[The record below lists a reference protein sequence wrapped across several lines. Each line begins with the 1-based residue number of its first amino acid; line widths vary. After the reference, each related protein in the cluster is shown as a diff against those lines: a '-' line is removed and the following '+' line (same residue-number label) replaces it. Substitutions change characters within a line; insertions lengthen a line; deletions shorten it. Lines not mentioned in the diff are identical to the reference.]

1 MKKQT
6 VYIFGDSYAEAKE
19 NRRHHLFEYSW
30 PRKLETV
37 FDVKNYAVGGSG
49 PQDVCTDLH
58 TLVQYADQDRLKNS
72 VAIIVFP
79 DISRYNF
86 AFYRKRNHSVFGQ
99 LNDSYAQDHFF
110 VNEFLNNYSQD
121 QLKFVVDFRQQY
133 LEHAANW
140 AIEEAKYLSYFD
152 TVAEHFKH
160 TLVWPVNP
168 LTTAYQY
175 QRIGIVPVALESI
188 ATHEQHSNVGFGIDT
203 RLNHV
208 SIANHTAIAEQL
220 YNWVVEQTPVHDVF
234 LKE

>member
-1 MKKQT
+1 MQKQT
-6 VYIFGDSYAEAKE
+6 VYIFGDSFAEAKE

-37 FDVKNYAVGGSG
+37 FDVRNYAVGGSG

-58 TLVQYADQDRLKNS
+58 KLAQFADPDELKQS
-72 VAIIVFP
+72 VAIIIFP

-86 AFYRKRNHSVFGQ
+86 SFYQKRNHSVFGQ
-99 LNDSYAQDHFF
+99 INDYHTQDHFF
-110 VNEFLNNYSQD
+110 VREFLTNYENDKLS
-121 QLKFVVDFRQQY
+121 FVIDFKRYY

-152 TVAEHFKH
+152 TVAAQFKQ

-168 LTTAYQY
+168 LLTCYQY
-175 QRIGIVPVALESI
+175 QHIDIAPIDLETVAN
-188 ATHEQHSNVGFGIDT
+188 HEQEGNTGFGIDK
-203 RLNHV
+203 RLNHI
-208 SIANHTAIAEQL
+208 SIANHTVMTEQL
-220 YNWVVEQTPVHDVF
+220 YNWIIDHKQVEDKF